1 MTLRISCPLCTF
13 PLPRVSKKCLTV
25 GLKVATMIQK
35 VATQR
40 GAVMINVGIKE
51 VKNNLSRLLAQ
62 VKAGEEVLITKR
74 GKPIARIVKESQ
86 GNQSIRAAL
95 DPLVQSGLITLPGRS
110 IVKDSISAI
119 ETLGKPVSEIVIE
132 DRR

>member
-1 MTLRISCPLCTF
+1 
-13 PLPRVSKKCLTV
+13 
-25 GLKVATMIQK
+25 MIQK